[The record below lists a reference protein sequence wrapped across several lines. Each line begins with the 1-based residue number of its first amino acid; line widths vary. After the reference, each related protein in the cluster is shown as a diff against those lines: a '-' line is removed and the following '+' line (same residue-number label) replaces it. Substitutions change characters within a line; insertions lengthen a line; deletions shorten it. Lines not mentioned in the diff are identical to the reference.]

1 MKLFQAETPGTG
13 SAVLRKRG
21 QNDPGVLH
29 MLVIVGLIVVF
40 GSVLGGFTIAGG
52 AVGALIHPSELLTIG
67 GASLG
72 ALIMMCPTKVLIDLI
87 KGILTSLKGSSYTKP
102 AYKELFGAF
111 YELFTIARRDGLLAL
126 DPHVN
131 SPHESAILKKY
142 PTLANNHHNL
152 AFFTSCLGLTLNS
165 SMDSKV
171 FGSFVDAEL
180 KAIHEEHHAP
190 ISVLQKTA
198 DALPGFGI
206 VAAVLGI
213 VITMGA
219 ISGPVEEIGHKVGAA
234 LVGTFLGILMSYGMF
249 APMAV
254 KLEFMA
260 HAEMQYFRT
269 VATIVQGFVD
279 NLAPKEA
286 IELGR
291 RGLGSDVRPSEQE
304 INEIYA
310 NAKSNK

>member
-1 MKLFQAETPGTG
+1 
-13 SAVLRKRG
+13 
-21 QNDPGVLH
+21 
-29 MLVIVGLIVVF
+29 MLVILGLIVVF

-52 AVGALIHPSELLTIG
+52 SVGALIHPSELLTIG
-67 GASLG
+67 GAALG
-72 ALIMMCPTKVLIDLI
+72 ALIMMCPMKVLVDLI
-87 KGILTSLKGSSYTKP
+87 KGVLGSLKGSPYGKTS
-102 AYKELFGAF
+102 YKELFGAF
-111 YELFTIARRDGLLAL
+111 YELFTVARRDGLLAL

-131 SPHESAILKKY
+131 SPHDSAIISKY
-142 PTLANNHHNL
+142 PTLAKNHHNL

-165 SMDSKV
+165 SMESKV
-171 FGSFVDAEL
+171 FSSFVDAEL
-180 KAIHEEHHAP
+180 NAIHEEHHAP

-219 ISGPVEEIGHKVGAA
+219 INGPVEEIGHKVGAA

-249 APMAV
+249 APLAV
-254 KLEFMA
+254 KLEFNA
-260 HAEMQYFRT
+260 HAEMMYFRT
-269 VATIVQGFVD
+269 IATVVGGFVD

-291 RGLGSDVRPSEQE
+291 RGLGSDVRPNEKE
-304 INEIYA
+304 IAEVFA
-310 NAKSNK
+310 NAKPPAAA

>member
-1 MKLFQAETPGTG
+1 
-13 SAVLRKRG
+13 
-21 QNDPGVLH
+21 
-29 MLVIVGLIVVF
+29 MLVIVGLLVVF
-40 GSVLGGFTIAGG
+40 GSVIGGFTISGG
-52 AVGALIHPSELLTIG
+52 SVGSLIHPAEILTIG

-72 ALIMMCPTKVLIDLI
+72 ALIMMCPGKVLMNLI
-87 KGILTSLKGSSYTKP
+87 KGVLTALKGSPYKKS
-102 AYKELFGAF
+102 AYKELVGVF

-131 SPHESAILKKY
+131 SPHESAIFKKY
-142 PTLANNHHNL
+142 PTLSKNHHNM
-152 AFFTSCLGLTLNS
+152 AFFCNCLGLTLNS

-171 FGSFVDAEL
+171 FASFVDAEL
-180 KAIHEEHHAP
+180 KAIEEEHHAP
-190 ISVLQKTA
+190 INVLTKTA

-234 LVGTFLGILMSYGMF
+234 LVGTFLGILLSYGMF
-249 APMAV
+249 GPMAV

-260 HAEMQYFRT
+260 HAEMVYFRT
-269 VATIVQGFVD
+269 IATIVQGFVD

-291 RGLGSDVRPSEQE
+291 RGLGSDVKPSEQE
-304 INEIYA
+304 VNEIYA
-310 NAKSNK
+310 NAKAGK